1 MPTVADRW
9 WRRGAVRTRTTLL
22 ATVVSGTAL
31 VLGAGLLL
39 FTLDQS
45 LHQAGDDLARGRV
58 HDLAAQAKQG
68 NLSASLENITGEGDG
83 VGQVYDDQ
91 GTVLA
96 ASPNIAGK
104 PPIYDGVAPTGAP
117 ELRILRGA
125 PDDDEAEDYR
135 VWVLGVDTATGPVTV
150 LAGASLESVS
160 EASRT
165 LRRDLVVGVP
175 LLIGLVAL
183 GTWVV
188 IGRTLRPVEDIRT
201 EVAAIGDDELDRRV
215 PVPAA
220 DDEISR
226 LAVTM
231 NQMLARLE
239 DASRRQRAFVADA
252 SHELQSPIT
261 ALRTQL
267 EVALAHQEDDWPGL
281 ATRLLGDTD
290 QMERLVRDLLFLA
303 RTSSPNG
310 VGRQNLVDL
319 DDVVMEEAARI
330 RSVTATAIDTSRRL
344 GRSGDR
350 GRRRAPPPGAQPR
363 RERRTSCGE
372 PGHPVPVPV
381 TVRGRHV
388 VRFDVVDD
396 GPGIARDD
404 LERVFDRFT
413 TIETARS
420 AGDRD
425 RARARHRPR
434 HRRTA
439 RRHRRGGRLRREG
452 AHFVLR
458 LPSVSRV
465 VRRP

>member
-1 MPTVADRW
+1 M
-9 WRRGAVRTRTTLL
+9 
-22 ATVVSGTAL
+22 
-31 VLGAGLLL
+31 L

-58 HDLAAQAKQG
+58 HDLATQAKQG

-96 ASPNIAGK
+96 ASPNIAGQ
-104 PPIYDGVAPTGAP
+104 PPIYDGVAPTDAP

-267 EVALAHQEDDWPGL
+267 EVALAHHEDDWPGL

-303 RTSSPNG
+303 RTSSSNG

-330 RSVTATAIDTSRRL
+330 RSVTTAAIDTSRV
-344 GRSGDR
+344 S
-350 GRRRAPPPGAQPR
+350 AA
-363 RERRTSCGE
+363 
-372 PGHPVPVPV
+372 PV
-381 TVRGRHV
+381 TGDADELRRLVRNLV
-388 VRFDVVDD
+388 EN
-396 GPGIARDD
+396 A
-404 LERVFDRFT
+404 
-413 TIETARS
+413 
-420 AGDRD
+420 
-425 RARARHRPR
+425 ARH
-434 HRRTA
+434 A
-439 RRHRRGGRLRREG
+439 G
-452 AHFVLR
+452 
-458 LPSVSRV
+458 SRV
-465 VRRP
+465 TLSPLR

>member
-9 WRRGAVRTRTTLL
+9 WLTRGGGAVRTRTTLL

-31 VLGAGLLL
+31 ILGAGLLL
-39 FTLDQS
+39 FTLDKS
-45 LHQAGDDLARGRV
+45 LHRAGDDLARGRV
-58 HDLAAQAKQG
+58 HDLAAQSKQG
-68 NLSASLENITGEGDG
+68 NLPASLENISGEGDG

-96 ASPNIAGK
+96 ASPNLAGQ

-117 ELRILRGA
+117 ELRILRDA
-125 PDDDEAEDYR
+125 PDDDEVEDYR
-135 VWVLGVDTATGPVTV
+135 VWVMRVETATGPVTV

-160 EASRT
+160 EATRT

-175 LLIGLVAL
+175 LLTGLVAL

-220 DDEISR
+220 EDEISR
-226 LAVTM
+226 LAETM

-239 DASRRQRAFVADA
+239 DASLRQRAFVADA

-267 EVALAHQEDDWPGL
+267 EVALTHQEDDWPGL

-310 VGRQNLVDL
+310 VGRQILVDL

-330 RSVTATAIDTSRRL
+330 RSVTPAAIDTSRV
-344 GRSGDR
+344 S
-350 GRRRAPPPGAQPR
+350 AA
-363 RERRTSCGE
+363 
-372 PGHPVPVPV
+372 PV
-381 TVRGRHV
+381 TGDADELRRLVRNLVENAANHANSRVTLSLSVDDNV

-396 GPGIARDD
+396 GPGVAPDD

-413 TIETARS
+413 TVETARS
-420 AGDRD
+420 RGTGTGLGLAIV
-425 RARARHRPR
+425 RAIAVRH
-434 HRRTA
+434 
-439 RRHRRGGRLRREG
+439 GGTVEAVDSDQG
-452 AHFVLR
+452 GHFVLR
-458 LPSVSRV
+458 LPSVSPV

>member
-31 VLGAGLLL
+31 VLGSGLLL

-45 LHQAGDDLARGRV
+45 LHRAGDDLARGRV
-58 HDLAAQAKQG
+58 LDLAAQAKQG
-68 NLSASLENITGEGDG
+68 NLSASLENISGEGDD

-91 GTVLA
+91 GSVLA
-96 ASPNIAGK
+96 ASPNIAGQ

-117 ELRILRGA
+117 EQRILRGA

-160 EASRT
+160 EASLT

-239 DASRRQRAFVADA
+239 DASLRQRAFVADA

-310 VGRQNLVDL
+310 VGRHNLVDL

-330 RSVTATAIDTSRRL
+330 RLVTSAAIDTSRVSAAPVTGDADELRRLVRNLVENAARHAL
-344 GRSGDR
+344 GR
-350 GRRRAPPPGAQPR
+350 
-363 RERRTSCGE
+363 
-372 PGHPVPVPV
+372 V
-381 TVRGRHV
+381 TLSLSLSVDDNF

-396 GPGIARDD
+396 GPGVAPDD

-413 TIETARS
+413 TVETARS
-420 AGDRD
+420 RGTGTGLGLAIV
-425 RARARHRPR
+425 RAIAVRH
-434 HRRTA
+434 
-439 RRHRRGGRLRREG
+439 GGTVEAVDSG
-452 AHFVLR
+452 QGGHFVLR
-458 LPSVSRV
+458 LPSVSPV